1 MHDWIEKSKAAA
13 HAIQARDGRKPQ
25 IGLILGSGLG
35 GFADDVSEA
44 VTVPFADIPHFPTSS
59 VSGHAGQLVS
69 GILGGKNVAIMQGRV
84 HYYEGYSMKQ
94 VAFPVWVL
102 RQLGI
107 ELLLITNAC
116 GGLNPSFLPGDL
128 MLITDHLNWMRD
140 NPLLGANLDE
150 MGPRFPDMTQA
161 YRPEL
166 LELAL
171 SVAQAE
177 NIPLRQGVYTATTG
191 PIYETRATL
200 RMLRQLGSD
209 AVGMSTVP
217 EIVAAVHAGISTI
230 AISTITDIVKDDPA
244 EILTHEEVLAVANQ
258 TVPRLARLLRGI
270 IRAYTPAYLRP
281 APSAASSPP

>member
-1 MHDWIEKSKAAA
+1 MRDWIEKSKAAA
-13 HAIQARDGRKPQ
+13 NFIRSRDPRRPQ

-35 GFADDVSEA
+35 ALADDVSER
-44 VTVPFADIPHFPTSS
+44 VVIPFADMPHFPTSS
-59 VSGHAGQLVS
+59 VSGHEGQLV
-69 GILGGKNVAIMQGRV
+69 LGQLAGKQVCIMQGRV

-102 RQLGI
+102 RELGI

-116 GGLNPSFLPGDL
+116 GGLNPTYLPGDM
-128 MLITDHLNWMRD
+128 MLITDHINWMFD
-140 NPLLGANLDE
+140 NPL
-150 MGPRFPDMTQA
+150 MGPNADDVGSRFPDMTQA
-161 YRPEL
+161 YQPAL
-166 LELAL
+166 LEFAL

-191 PIYETRATL
+191 PIYETRAGL

-217 EIVAAVHAGISTI
+217 EVIAAVHAGIATI
-230 AISTITDIVKDDPA
+230 AISTITDIVKENPA
-244 EILTHEEVLAVANQ
+244 DVLTHEEVLAVANQ

-270 IRAYTPAYLRP
+270 VRAY
-281 APSAASSPP
+281 SSELQM